1 MGVPE
6 DEAHRPDNLRT
17 LAKSVKDKNKVARIL
32 KQADGKINNAQLMYI
47 HTNGSPAR
55 GIPARPVIEPALAAN
70 KELIGEA
77 LNAAADA
84 LLAGNAK
91 EAEKAF
97 KSAGQLGANAAKRWF
112 RDPRN
117 GWAENLPSTIKAK
130 GSDRPLIDTGELR
143 RSITYVV
150 DYIPPTSDKEE
161 EPEKPEEQNEQN
173 EHKSEPEIEKG
184 AEEVIEGA
192 EDVAEL

>member
-6 DEAHRPDNLRT
+6 DEAYRPDNLRA
-17 LAKSVKDKNKVARIL
+17 LAKSVKNKKKAARIL
-32 KQADGKINNAQLMYI
+32 KLADSKINNAQLMYI

-84 LLAGNAK
+84 LLAGNAE

-117 GWAENLPSTIKAK
+117 GWVENSPSTIKVK
-130 GSDRPLIDTGELR
+130 GSDKPLIDTGELR

-150 DYIPPTSDKEE
+150 DYIPPASEKEE
-161 EPEKPEEQNEQN
+161 QEEPEQNEQ
-173 EHKSEPEIEKG
+173 KSEPEIEKG

-192 EDVAEL
+192 EDVIEL